1 METQFNEKVLNEL
14 RKMNKNLGLI
24 TKQMRLPEEQWLDTA
39 DVCQRLRI
47 SDRKLAYQRKLGN
60 VPYIKKGAKLYYHV
74 MDVDNYPLTE
84 DKPKNKQS

>member
-1 METQFNEKVLNEL
+1 
-14 RKMNKNLGLI
+14 MNKNLGLI

-47 SDRKLAYQRKLGN
+47 SDRKLAYLRKSKKIKY
-60 VPYIKKGAKLYYHV
+60 VKKGMKLYYHV
-74 MDVDNYPLTE
+74 ADVDNYPLTE